1 MWGQG
6 LLGISYLPRTSAV
19 NPKLL
24 YRMVSIKKA
33 TCNVDKSSVRGVN
46 MKVGRDLEC
55 LGAAVPP
62 CGKTHAGKREEPPS
76 PSSLN
81 PLVQSLAPD

>member
-1 MWGQG
+1 M
-6 LLGISYLPRTSAV
+6 

-55 LGAAVPP
+55 LGDAVPP
-62 CGKTHAGKREEPPS
+62 LEKPTQESEK
-76 PSSLN
+76 SL
-81 PLVQSLAPD
+81 PVLLL